1 MAEGATGES
10 LFPSLLDRLTD
21 NEPDKRSESRG
32 TRSFSVTHLRES
44 VLRDLNWLFNATQH
58 EEAQLAALPQVSQS
72 VINYG
77 IPALSGR
84 PASMLNLRE
93 VEQMLRQSIIHFEPR
108 LLADSVRVTAMSDK
122 EGGGHNRISFR
133 IQAQL
138 WAQPYPIDLLLRTE
152 VDMESG
158 ASRVVEA
165 EHG

>member
-1 MAEGATGES
+1 MAESATGES

-21 NEPDKRSESRG
+21 NEPDKRSESRSA
-32 TRSFSVTHLRES
+32 RSFSVTHLRES

-58 EEAQLAALPQVSQS
+58 EEAQLAAFPLVSQS

-108 LLADSVRVTAMSDK
+108 LLADTVRVTAMSDTA
-122 EGGGHNRISFR
+122 GSGHNLISFR